1 MIQSGPLAIM
11 SLVRYQ
17 SPCFRLKEYSS
28 EGALYVRIGVFVDVG
43 EYTIGIFEITV
54 GFGCG
59 GKPFENLGKHLMIII
74 KK

>member
-1 MIQSGPLAIM
+1 M

-17 SPCFRLKEYSS
+17 SPCFRGKEYSS
-28 EGALYVRIGVFVDVG
+28 ESSLNVGIGVFVNVG
-43 EYTIGIFEITV
+43 EYTIRIFEVTV
-54 GFGCG
+54 GFGGG

>member
-1 MIQSGPLAIM
+1 M
-11 SLVRYQ
+11 SLVRCQ

-28 EGALYVRIGVFVDVG
+28 EGALNVGIRVFVDVG
-43 EYTIGIFEITV
+43 EYTIGVFEITV
-54 GFGCG
+54 GFGSG